1 MPKINVNGVNLHYQI
16 TGRGPTV
23 IIIHGFTANSAF
35 WYFTVVPLLA
45 QDFRVITYDLRGHGR
60 SDMPPNGYSSAEMAL
75 DLLGMM
81 DQLEIGKAHV
91 IGHSFGGE
99 IGLQCAVHFPERV
112 RSLTL
117 AEGRV
122 RALQPIRSLQNRPR
136 WQIIRRKIEELGIE
150 IPNGSEKGGR
160 LFEELAN
167 QMWPNGW
174 DDYIPGQQAFGPF
187 GLGAWRRRSV
197 ERWIQLFCTTTA
209 NSDLATPAG
218 LTPEKIQRVRQ
229 PVFAIYG
236 DRSGFLATLRALRRL
251 LPSCQTIIIP
261 GAGHLL
267 PVVAPRI
274 FANNVRAFLS
284 SVGQRNAVAN

>member
-1 MPKINVNGVNLHYQI
+1 MPKINVNGVNFHYQI

-23 IIIHGFTANSAF
+23 VIIHGFTANSAF

-60 SDMPPNGYSSAEMAL
+60 SDMPSNGYSSADMAG

-81 DQLEIGKAHV
+81 DKLEIGKAHV
-91 IGHSFGGE
+91 VGHSFGGE
-99 IGLQCAVHFPERV
+99 IGLQCAVRFPERV

-122 RALQPIRSLQNRPR
+122 RALQPIRPLQNRPR
-136 WQIIRRKIEELGIE
+136 WQAIRRKIEELGVA
-150 IPNGSEKGGR
+150 IPNGEQQGGR

-167 QMWPNGW
+167 QMWPNAW
-174 DDYIPGQQAFGPF
+174 EDYIAGQQGFGPF

-209 NSDLATPAG
+209 DADLATTAG
-218 LTPEKIQRVRQ
+218 LTPEKIRRVRQ

-236 DRSGFLATLRALRRL
+236 DHSGFLATLRALRRL
-251 LPSCQTIIIP
+251 LPSCQTMIIP

-267 PVVAPRI
+267 PVVVPRI

-284 SVGQRNAVAN
+284 SVGQRSALAN